1 MSNARTG
8 RGESA
13 PLRTRSGLV
22 VPGPS
27 SSITRRRF
35 LGRGAL
41 GLGALAVGPGL
52 LAACGD
58 DDDDD
63 AATAASDGTGGG
75 GGSSS
80 LDISNWPAYIDDQT
94 VPLFQDAT
102 GITVNY
108 TEDVNDNDEFFATV
122 LPDLQQGRGI
132 GRDIVVLT
140 DWMAARWG
148 RLGFAE
154 NLDRSLIPN
163 ATNIVPSLAH
173 PGFDPDRTFTLPWR
187 SGIAGIAYDPEL
199 TGREITSVDD
209 LFDEEFAGRVGF
221 LTEMRDSV
229 GLTMLALGADPA
241 NPTFEAAQ
249 PAFDRI
255 AEAVASGQIRAFYGN
270 EFVNDLAAG
279 NLALCVAWSGDV
291 FSVQADNPNLRFIVP
306 IEGGTLWSDNMLI
319 PVGAEHVAEAH
330 AWMDFVYDPVNSARI
345 TVGSGYI
352 SPVSDMAELQALDSD
367 LAADPLVNPSPE
379 LLERLVIFGALD
391 EEQEQAFD
399 ERWQEILQG

>member
-8 RGESA
+8 RGTPA

-22 VPGPS
+22 VPGPA

-41 GLGALAVGPGL
+41 GLGALAVGPGV
-52 LAACGD
+52 LAACGGD

-63 AATAASDGTGGG
+63 AAPSASDGTTGGEG
-75 GGSSS
+75 T
-80 LDISNWPAYIDDQT
+80 LEISNWIAYIDDET

-108 TEDVNDNDEFFATV
+108 TEDINDNDEFFATV

-140 DWMAARWG
+140 DWMAARWA
-148 RLGFAE
+148 RLGFAQE
-154 NLDRSLIPN
+154 LDKSLIPN
-163 ATNIVPSLAH
+163 AANIVPSLAH

-187 SGIAGIAYDPEL
+187 SGIAGIAYDPEI
-199 TGREITSVDD
+199 TGREITSVED

-229 GLTMLALGADPA
+229 GLTMLAMGADPA

-255 AEAVASGQIRAFYGN
+255 AEAAASGQIRAFYGN
-270 EFVNDLAAG
+270 DFVTDLTAG

-291 FSVQADNPNLRFIVP
+291 ASIQADNPNIVFVVP

-319 PVGAEHVAEAH
+319 PVGAENAAAAH

-352 SPVSDMAELQALDSD
+352 SPVSDTAELQALDAA
-367 LAADPLVNPSPE
+367 LADDPLVNPPPE
-379 LLERLVIFGALD
+379 LRERLVIFGALD
-391 EEQEQAFD
+391 DDAETLFD

>member
-1 MSNARTG
+1 MSNPRTG
-8 RGESA
+8 RGTAA

-22 VPGPS
+22 VPGP

-63 AATAASDGTGGG
+63 DAAAASDGTGGG
-75 GGSSS
+75 GGT
-80 LDISNWPAYIDDQT
+80 LEISNWIAYIDDQT

-108 TEDVNDNDEFFATV
+108 TEDINDNDEFFATV

-140 DWMAARWG
+140 DWMAERWV
-148 RLGFAE
+148 RLNFAQE
-154 NLDRSLIPN
+154 LDRSLIPN
-163 ATNIVPSLAH
+163 ADNIVPSLAH
-173 PGFDPDRTFTLPWR
+173 PGFDPDRAFTLPWR

-199 TGREITSVDD
+199 TGRDITSVND
-209 LFDEEFAGRVGF
+209 LFDEAFAGQVGF

-229 GLTMLALGADPA
+229 GLTMLGLGADPSQ
-241 NPTFEAAQ
+241 PTFDAAA

-255 AEAVASGQIRAFYGN
+255 EQAVASGQIRAFYGN
-270 EFVNDLAAG
+270 DFVSDLAAG

-291 FSVQADNPNLRFIVP
+291 ASIQADNPNLVFVVP
-306 IEGGTLWSDNMLI
+306 DEGGTLWSDNMLI
-319 PVGAEHVAEAH
+319 PVGAENVAAAH

-352 SPVSDMAELQALDSD
+352 SPVTDTAELEALDAD
-367 LAADPLVNPSPE
+367 LAADPLVNPPPE
-379 LLERLVIFGALD
+379 LRDRLVIFGALD
-391 EEQEQAFD
+391 EDEELRFD